1 MHDVKVQKSIF
12 LMGTFALMLMLKPCL
27 LIASSP
33 PDLLKSISSVPAQDS
48 LPKLK
53 SLLLNDAPF
62 LSVASDSIGVL
73 RLPPVPRGFFCKFED
88 KMQQKW
94 KIPLNLE
101 LK

>member
-1 MHDVKVQKSIF
+1 MQ
-12 LMGTFALMLMLKPCL
+12 AQE
-27 LIASSP
+27 P
-33 PDLLKSISSVPAQDS
+33 PVVANDSTATIDS
-48 LPKLK
+48 LPQLRVF
-53 SLLLNDAPF
+53 LLEPLQVAPKVD
-62 LSVASDSIGVL
+62 SVGML